1 MALSSRK
8 FSVDSSQSTVR
19 SKTKNESKTQTE
31 IGTKAE
37 TGLVFLRLRIEI
49 PPISIRNRDRQSHDK
64 SNPKEPGT
72 TLKTEN
78 WKLSQRLDADLF
90 EKHNIVVAVI
100 LQADVALVGA
110 NTMLRLEIELAFG
123 DGLAFGV
130 VGDGDIVEN
139 NGGVRTVK
147 GDDHGVPLGPGL
159 AGFGEGLGQRIKRA
173 GNVIFV
179 FVGSFGMVVN
189 LDFVAVVNGHPFL
202 ARFEGDANE
211 DSGIVVEV
219 AHFVDDANAAI
230 GKLAPGPVE
239 QAHAAVGSN
248 KAVFDRH
255 ATGADMFPAGEI
267 LAVEERLPCRSLRRR
282 GGDSE
287 ES

>member
-37 TGLVFLRLRIEI
+37 TGLV
-49 PPISIRNRDRQSHDK
+49 
-64 SNPKEPGT
+64 
-72 TLKTEN
+72 
-78 WKLSQRLDADLF
+78 
-90 EKHNIVVAVI
+90 I

-110 NTMLRLEIELAFG
+110 NAMLRLEIEFALG

-130 VGDGDIVEN
+130 VGDGDIVEH

-147 GDDHGVPLGPGL
+147 RDDHGIPLGPGL
-159 AGFGEGLGQRIKRA
+159 AGFGERLGQRIKCA

-179 FVGSFGMVVN
+179 FVGSFGMVVD
-189 LDFVAVVNGHPFL
+189 LDFVAVVNGHPFF
-202 ARFEGDANE
+202 ARFEGDTNE
-211 DSGIVVEV
+211 DSGVIVEV
-219 AHFVDDANAAI
+219 AHLVDDANAAI

-239 QAHAAVGSN
+239 QAHSAVRSN
-248 KAVFDRH
+248 KAVFHGHVPR
-255 ATGADMFPAGEI
+255 ADVFPAGEI
-267 LAVEERLPCRSLRRR
+267 LAVEERLPCRSLRRH

-287 ES
+287 